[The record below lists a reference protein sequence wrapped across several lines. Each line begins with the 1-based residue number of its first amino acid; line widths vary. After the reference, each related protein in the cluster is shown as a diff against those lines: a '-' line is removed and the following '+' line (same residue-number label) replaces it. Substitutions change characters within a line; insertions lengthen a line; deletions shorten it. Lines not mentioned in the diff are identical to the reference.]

1 MTTQEIITR
10 SLAPLV
16 DDLNRAD
23 AAWAVFGSAAL
34 VLNGVDVAVSDID
47 IMLTAE
53 GAAQLETLWAA
64 HRIPLDEKSG
74 GLFRSRLSQYRTP
87 GLIVELSG
95 GLELFRADRWQP
107 VLIHEAA
114 ITPEGIRHATLP
126 ECKRL
131 LQLFGRP
138 KDTARLQLLPQTLNK
153 D

>member
-1 MTTQEIITR
+1 MTNQEIITK

-23 AAWAVFGSAAL
+23 SAWAVFGSAAL
-34 VLNGVDVAVSDID
+34 ALNGVDVAVNDID
-47 IMLTAE
+47 ILLTAE

-64 HRIPLDEKSG
+64 RRIPLDEKG
-74 GLFRSRLSQYRTP
+74 GGPFRSRLSQYRTQ

-95 GLELFRADRWQP
+95 HLEILRHGRWQP
-107 VLIHEAA
+107 VCIREAA
-114 ITPEGIRHATLP
+114 VTPEGIRYSTLP

-138 KDTARLQLLPQTLNK
+138 KDKARLQLLPQTR